1 MPQEQHWKCFFNIS
15 GCPLFKVIY
24 YFVSSPTLSACAF
37 FHIHNFLRHLCSNY
51 CYCHWGYYTH
61 FRWLFIPTLPSP
73 CGNILLWTFASINA
87 SVAANSY
94 TQHNCPQSFTSTSW
108 SFFNTPAPSGPTSR
122 HFTYAF
128 HILFFVYL
136 SIIRFN
142 FFFIQNYIFLVI
154 WTNTVRTEVAKNAKR
169 AKWIAFLF
177 ICYFVV
183 PSAAVGRYEKQRLSD
198 KIEPTKPTVITNID
212 TPVY

>member
-136 SIIRFN
+136 SIIRF
-142 FFFIQNYIFLVI
+142 IF
-154 WTNTVRTEVAKNAKR
+154 
-169 AKWIAFLF
+169 FLF
-177 ICYFVV
+177 KITSFWLFGPIQCSQKSLKMLKERSELHFCLFVILLFLL
-183 PSAAVGRYEKQRLSD
+183 PQLVGMRNKDCQTR
-198 KIEPTKPTVITNID
+198 
-212 TPVY
+212 